1 MGQRGA
7 HASDVSFDGCRWP
20 ADGGRGVE
28 AGIGR
33 GFNAAMK
40 ALDDGRLHIAAV
52 AVGLGRRLV
61 EERLTHART
70 RRQFGEP
77 IAAFQLVQA
86 MLADSEAELAA
97 ARALVEATAARRDAG
112 EVVTRDA
119 ASAKYFATEAVWR
132 IAERPVQLPGGYGY
146 MSDTPVG
153 RLFRDAGLHRLFAGT
168 SQN

>member
-1 MGQRGA
+1 MIRRPPRA
-7 HASDVSFDGCRWP
+7 TRTDTLFPYTTLFRSVSFDSCRVP
-20 ADGGRGVE
+20 ANAVLGGE

-61 EERLTHART
+61 EEMLTHART

-86 MLADSEAELAA
+86 MLADSEAGHLG
-97 ARALVEATAARRDAG
+97 RASCR
-112 EVVTRDA
+112 
-119 ASAKYFATEAVWR
+119 
-132 IAERPVQLPGGYGY
+132 ERE
-146 MSDTPVG
+146 
-153 RLFRDAGLHRLFAGT
+153 
-168 SQN
+168 

>member
-1 MGQRGA
+1 MIRRPPRA
-7 HASDVSFDGCRWP
+7 TRTDTLFPYTTLFRSVSFDSCRVP
-20 ADGGRGVE
+20 ANAVLGGE

-61 EERLTHART
+61 EEMLTHART

-132 IAERPVQLPGGYGY
+132 KIG
-146 MSDTPVG
+146 
-153 RLFRDAGLHRLFAGT
+153 
-168 SQN
+168 